1 MKPYTVTSVIHG
13 LLTDSL
19 YRIGGYSVNGYSP
32 IRLLELIVMNE
43 KNNKDFSVAIIC
55 LVVFIV
61 MLCINPVITLLVAW
75 IGFELWDS
83 LIH

>member
-1 MKPYTVTSVIHG
+1 
-13 LLTDSL
+13 
-19 YRIGGYSVNGYSP
+19 
-32 IRLLELIVMNE
+32 MNE

>member
-19 YRIGGYSVNGYSP
+19 YRIGGYSANGYSP
-32 IRLLELIVMNE
+32 SCLLQLIVMNR
-43 KNNKDFSVAIIC
+43 KNDKDLSVAIIC

-61 MLCINPVITLLVAW
+61 LLCINPVITLLVAW

>member
-32 IRLLELIVMNE
+32 SCLLQLIVMNR
-43 KNNKDFSVAIIC
+43 KNDKELSVAIIC

-61 MLCINPVITLLVAW
+61 LLCINPLITLCVAW
-75 IGFELWDS
+75 IAFELWDS